1 MTSPTKRELQAQERR
16 KQLIDIALKL
26 FAEKGVERTSIKD
39 IASEAGVAQGL
50 LYHYFSSKDELFYD
64 IIGQYNPFPELAAI
78 LAGAEERPA
87 REVLMQI
94 ATRAYALIAE
104 RKSIAAL
111 ILREVVIRPE
121 LQKGIRIVQS
131 VAISFLTRYLSA
143 RIAAGEL
150 RPHDPEVT
158 ARMLAGSI
166 LALHLTAAPAEAY
179 LPEVVDTLLRGIEAH
194 EPSHQ
199 YPGIVSCSDS

>member
-1 MTSPTKRELQAQERR
+1 MTTPTKREFQAQERR
-16 KQLIDIALKL
+16 KQLIDTALRL
-26 FAEKGVERTSIKD
+26 FAEKGMEHATIKD
-39 IASEAGVAQGL
+39 IATEAGVAQGL
-50 LYHYFSSKDELFYD
+50 LYHYFSSKDELFYA
-64 IIGQYNPFPELAAI
+64 IIGQYNPFPELATI

-104 RKSIAAL
+104 RKSIAVL

-131 VAISFLTRYLSA
+131 VAISFLTRYLNA

-150 RPHDPEVT
+150 RQHDSEVT

-166 LALHLTAAPAEAY
+166 LALHLTDAPAETY
-179 LPEVVDTLLRGIEAH
+179 LPGVIDTILMGIEAR
-194 EPSHQ
+194 EASP
-199 YPGIVSCSDS
+199 